1 MIYNLRKKFIKIC
14 TLSFLSVFVLLL
26 GSIMLITNYQTN
38 AALDTL
44 ADIVADSGGRFPDYD
59 DLYTAPAEPP
69 HGINQESPFTTRYF
83 IVHYDANGDL
93 ESIDIRSI
101 ASANRSDAEALAKE
115 AVASGKERGW
125 LENYRYKVVQ
135 DESGT
140 DVIFI
145 SGAAERAS
153 NQRFLLAAA
162 AVFVAGSLVVLLL
175 IVLLSRRAVEPIADS
190 YDKQKQFITD
200 SSHELKTPLTLIR
213 TNLDILESENGTS
226 EWLDDIR
233 TETDN
238 MTQLVNRLVQLARM
252 DEGVAPQPLQR
263 FDLSEAVSEMADAF
277 APVIEQQG
285 MAFIQTITPNVTL
298 NGDERAIRQLVG
310 ILLDNACKYSPTD
323 SVITVKLRTEGK
335 KAVLSVRS
343 QGAPIPREQLERI
356 FERFYRADPS
366 RTETGYGLGL
376 AIATELA
383 RHHHGKVWAESD
395 DGGNT
400 FFFSMPCLREHGN
413 TETE

>member
-1 MIYNLRKKFIKIC
+1 MIYKLRKKFIKIC

-83 IVHYDANGDL
+83 TVHYDANGDL

-115 AVASGKERGW
+115 AVSSGKERGW

-285 MAFIQTITPNVTL
+285 MTFIQTITPNVTL

-310 ILLDNACKYSPTD
+310 ILLDNACKYCTPNGTITLQLNDGRHPTLTLD
-323 SVITVKLRTEGK
+323 NTYINASAIDTSRL
-335 KAVLSVRS
+335 
-343 QGAPIPREQLERI
+343 
-356 FERFYRADPS
+356 FDRFYREDRA
-366 RTETGYGLGL
+366 RTAGSGFGLGL
-376 AIATELA
+376 SIAKATCDKHHAAISAQALDQNTI
-383 RHHHGKVWAESD
+383 RFKVR
-395 DGGNT
+395 
-400 FFFSMPCLREHGN
+400 F
-413 TETE
+413 

>member
-1 MIYNLRKKFIKIC
+1 MIYRLRKKFIKIC
-14 TLSFLSVFVLLL
+14 TLSFLSVFILLL
-26 GSIMLITNYQTN
+26 GAMMTITNFQTT

-83 IVHYDANGDL
+83 TVHYDAAGNL

-115 AVASGKERGW
+115 AVTSGKERGW
-125 LENYRYKVVQ
+125 LEDYRYKVVQ

-153 NQRFLLAAA
+153 NQRFLLAAV

-175 IVLLSRRAVEPIADS
+175 IVLLSKRAVEPIADS

-233 TETDN
+233 TEADN

-252 DEGVAPQPLQR
+252 DEGVTPQPLQR
-263 FDLSEAVSEMADAF
+263 FNLSDAVSEIADAF
-277 APVIEQQG
+277 SPVIAQQG
-285 MAFIQTITPNVTL
+285 QTFQQTIASDVTL
-298 NGDERAIRQLVG
+298 TGDERAIRQLIG
-310 ILLDNACKYSPTD
+310 ILLDNACKYCAPKGTIVLHLSGGRHPTLTLD
-323 SVITVKLRTEGK
+323 NTYS
-335 KAVLSVRS
+335 
-343 QGAPIPREQLERI
+343 GAATIDTNRL
-356 FERFYRADPS
+356 FDRFYREDRA
-366 RTETGYGLGL
+366 RTAGSGFGLGL
-376 AIATELA
+376 AIAKATCDK
-383 RHHHGKVWAESD
+383 HHAAISAQAINQNTIRFKVR
-395 DGGNT
+395 
-400 FFFSMPCLREHGN
+400 F
-413 TETE
+413 

>member
-1 MIYNLRKKFIKIC
+1 MIYRLRKKFIKIC

-83 IVHYDANGDL
+83 TVHYDANGDL

-115 AVASGKERGW
+115 AVSSGKERGW

-213 TNLDILESENGTS
+213 TNLDILESENGSS

-252 DEGVAPQPLQR
+252 DEGVTPQPLQR

-285 MAFIQTITPNVTL
+285 MTFIQTITPNVTL

-310 ILLDNACKYSPTD
+310 ILLDNACKYCTPNGTITLQLNGGRHPTLTLD
-323 SVITVKLRTEGK
+323 NTYTNASAIDTSRL
-335 KAVLSVRS
+335 
-343 QGAPIPREQLERI
+343 
-356 FERFYRADPS
+356 FDRFYREDRA
-366 RTETGYGLGL
+366 RTAGSGFGLGL
-376 AIATELA
+376 SIAKATCDK
-383 RHHHGKVWAESD
+383 HHATISAQALNQNTIRFKVR
-395 DGGNT
+395 
-400 FFFSMPCLREHGN
+400 F
-413 TETE
+413 

>member
-1 MIYNLRKKFIKIC
+1 MIYKLRKKFIKIC

-26 GSIMLITNYQTN
+26 GAIMLITNYQTN

-83 IVHYDANGDL
+83 TVHYDANGDL

-115 AVASGKERGW
+115 AVSSGKERGW

-252 DEGVAPQPLQR
+252 DEGVAP
-263 FDLSEAVSEMADAF
+263 
-277 APVIEQQG
+277 
-285 MAFIQTITPNVTL
+285 
-298 NGDERAIRQLVG
+298 
-310 ILLDNACKYSPTD
+310 
-323 SVITVKLRTEGK
+323 
-335 KAVLSVRS
+335 
-343 QGAPIPREQLERI
+343 
-356 FERFYRADPS
+356 
-366 RTETGYGLGL
+366 
-376 AIATELA
+376 
-383 RHHHGKVWAESD
+383 
-395 DGGNT
+395 
-400 FFFSMPCLREHGN
+400 
-413 TETE
+413 

>member
-1 MIYNLRKKFIKIC
+1 MIYKLRKKFIKIC

-26 GSIMLITNYQTN
+26 GAIMLITNYQTN

-83 IVHYDANGDL
+83 TVHYDANGDL

-285 MAFIQTITPNVTL
+285 MTFIQTITPNVTL

-310 ILLDNACKYSPTD
+310 ILLDNACKYYTPNGTITLQLNGGRHPTLTLD
-323 SVITVKLRTEGK
+323 NTYINASAIDTSRL
-335 KAVLSVRS
+335 
-343 QGAPIPREQLERI
+343 
-356 FERFYRADPS
+356 FDRFYREDRA
-366 RTETGYGLGL
+366 RTAGSGFGLGL
-376 AIATELA
+376 SIAKATCDKHHAAISAQALDQNTI
-383 RHHHGKVWAESD
+383 RFKVR
-395 DGGNT
+395 
-400 FFFSMPCLREHGN
+400 F
-413 TETE
+413 

>member
-1 MIYNLRKKFIKIC
+1 MIYRLRKKFIKIC

-83 IVHYDANGDL
+83 TVHYDANGDL

-310 ILLDNACKYSPTD
+310 ILLDNACKYCTLNGTITLQLNDGRHPTLTLD
-323 SVITVKLRTEGK
+323 NTYINASAIDTSRL
-335 KAVLSVRS
+335 
-343 QGAPIPREQLERI
+343 
-356 FERFYRADPS
+356 FDRFYREDRA
-366 RTETGYGLGL
+366 RTAGSGFGLGL
-376 AIATELA
+376 SIAKATCDK
-383 RHHHGKVWAESD
+383 HHATISAQALHQNTIRFKVR
-395 DGGNT
+395 
-400 FFFSMPCLREHGN
+400 F
-413 TETE
+413 